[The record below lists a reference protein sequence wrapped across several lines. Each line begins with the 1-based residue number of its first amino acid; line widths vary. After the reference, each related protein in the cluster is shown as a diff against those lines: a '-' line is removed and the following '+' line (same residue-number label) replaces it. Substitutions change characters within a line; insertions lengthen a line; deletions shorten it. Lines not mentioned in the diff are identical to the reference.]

1 MFNKEKFLA
10 LCNEWSKN
18 TLMETLEIEYI
29 DAGEDF
35 LKAKMP
41 VNSRVHQ
48 PMGLLHGGA
57 TVALAESVGSA
68 ASLMFINPEKQEVRG
83 IEISANH
90 LRSNSG
96 MQYKHSVKST
106 VEGAQNKM
114 DVALA
119 ACAAVLK
126 DQSANRLI
134 HGHTHLPAHHQES
147 MHDQAWQRWVLSD
160 WDLDHPVSERPRAS
174 ALMIN
179 EYGVSYTDLIKN

>member
-10 LCNEWSKN
+10 LCKEWSKN

-90 LRSNSG
+90 LRSKREG
-96 MQYKHSVKST
+96 T
-106 VEGAQNKM
+106 VYCTAKIIHKGASIHLWEIRIV
-114 DVALA
+114 DE
-119 ACAAVLK
+119 K
-126 DQSANRLI
+126 DKLI
-134 HGHTHLPAHHQES
+134 SLCKLS
-147 MHDQAWQRWVLSD
+147 NMVLSRR
-160 WDLDHPVSERPRAS
+160 ER
-174 ALMIN
+174 
-179 EYGVSYTDLIKN
+179 